1 MEQVEGGNK
10 SKKNIRISDSK
21 IGNFQEKKTAIF

>member
-1 MEQVEGGNK
+1 MEQVKGGNK
-10 SKKNIRISDSK
+10 SKKKVRISDSK